1 MIGLL
6 LKFFT
11 PQLKNLHLQRHSA
24 ITRIFSVIKILRSNM
39 KIYYKLLIPLFV
51 GFAFTAKAQMTI
63 ERDSLFGNEWI
74 DYAKTYFRIPI
85 AADGVYRLST
95 ASLTAAGVPASVAG
109 SRFQIFLRGREIPIY
124 TSTNVTFGGAD
135 FIEFYGRK
143 NRGEMDSLMYAQGE
157 TAMLNPEASIYNDT
171 INYFL
176 TWNTT
181 GVNKRFA
188 EQPNTLT
195 NLPAAEAQFWHVE
208 KFVGTGEQSTK
219 PEMGSGVYLPE
230 FTDGEGLGTYYTL
243 NRSISLPIKTKVDG
257 QAAQAKIRWTGELDG
272 HWTTI
277 KINDVEVGRD
287 TTNNFG
293 IRNRTF
299 NIPADKF
306 GSTFSISLKG
316 DYNANDYNSIGIVSL
331 RYARKFDFDNK
342 NSFEFSIAGSD
353 ATKYLEITNFEAG
366 GVAPILFDLT
376 NNWRMTTTFEG
387 GKVKIALPPSV
398 SERNFILIAANAATT
413 NASVK
418 PQLFTDLRTD
428 GGDYILISSSRHI
441 NDASNNIKQ
450 YADYRKTAAGGSFK
464 PTIVD
469 VEQLYLQFGY
479 GIARHPLSIRNFTQY
494 IKRKWATPRYI
505 VLVGKGREYRAG
517 NQKMNLETAENRT
530 FDVPTWGYPGSDVLL
545 ASTRKNDEPLVSIGR
560 IAITNTSDLKT
571 YLDKVKEYE
580 SVQQTAPQTLD
591 KREWYKNIMHLS
603 GGGPNEIASI
613 AANMNA
619 FKNTIENSKFGGY
632 VTTFGKSNLD
642 PVQTAQNDQIFD
654 RLNKGV
660 SLVTFYGHSSASILD
675 FDINVPS
682 AMKNK
687 GKYPVFMALGCSAAN
702 IHQNFTGVSENFV
715 FYQDKGVSAFIGTTG
730 SSFLHTLNIFASELY
745 NNLGENMYGE
755 TIGNIVKKTIGTY
768 SSSNID
774 QQFRSVLQ
782 EFVIN
787 GDPALHYNVGPGS
800 DYLVDEKTVQFDPNV
815 LNAQLDS
822 FNVSVTIVNIGT
834 ARSDSMNVLFRQQL
848 PNGLIYD
855 LKQIRMKTPQYRT
868 TLNLRFAMPKK
879 VVIAGLNRLHIRVD
893 ADNEIAELPAA
904 AAESNNEARLS
915 TGELGIPFYIL
926 DNNAKPIYPS
936 EFAIV
941 GKTPVVLKASTSD
954 ALAKSQNYI
963 MEIDT
968 TERFN
973 SPIKQSTVITQK
985 GGVLKW
991 TPTIAWRDSGVYYWR
1006 LSVDSTSPQTGFAW
1020 EARSFT
1026 YIKDKEGWGQSHYFQ
1041 FAKNDY
1047 TTLQLN
1053 ADDRKFAFAT
1063 NLKTVELRYNYANFG
1078 ASFLPLFLVN
1088 NENYTGRYWG
1098 APNAGMYITV
1108 FDEATGVAWR
1118 RNKPGTETFGSPTGI
1133 VINSYPFY
1141 TDVATE
1147 KSGRKGIIDFLK
1159 LIPEKSYVLVF
1170 TVQLSATEDYKPELW
1185 AADSAAFG
1193 TNIFKMLEAEGAT
1206 RIREL
1211 ATTGSRPYAFAFQ
1224 KGKGALAEN
1233 RGNAFLEGAPINYV
1247 MTNRWDRGTM
1257 VTKPIGPVA
1266 EWKTLEVNYNEDKS
1280 VGSTDTLSY
1289 DVIGMT
1295 ALEKGT
1301 ETVLMSNIRTTTPL
1315 STINAQQY
1323 PYLKLRYNTKDSL
1336 QRTSP
1341 QLLAWRILYRGL
1353 PDLAVNPNLAYSF
1366 SKDSIQQ
1373 GDKINV
1379 NVAVENVSEIDAD
1392 SVTVQWTLRDQFNNE
1407 SSTNKKFAPLSKNA
1421 NFNVPITL
1429 DSKAWTGRYNF
1440 EFTVNPRNAQPELNL
1455 FNNYLQKPF
1464 LVTKDKKRPLL
1475 DIQID
1480 GTRAV
1485 PNGIVSPRPTIE
1497 VSLID
1502 DNPYLRLDDTSV
1514 LSLWLQYPNGQK
1526 KNIAFNDPTQSVKFI
1541 PASAANQ
1548 NKASVEFKPIFTQ
1561 DGTYQLTVKG
1571 KDKSDNSAGDVD
1583 YSVSFQ
1589 VVTKSSI
1596 SNILNYPNPFST
1608 RTQFVYTLTGEAPPQ
1623 YFRIQIMTISGK
1635 VVREITQDEIGSLKI
1650 GTHKTDYAWDGRDEY
1665 GNQLANGVYL
1675 YRITAKGK
1683 DGKAFEGFEGDTTNE
1698 MFKKGIGKMVILR

>member
-1 MIGLL
+1 
-6 LKFFT
+6 
-11 PQLKNLHLQRHSA
+11 
-24 ITRIFSVIKILRSNM
+24 M

-124 TSTNVTFGGAD
+124 TSTNAAFGGSD
-135 FIEFYGRK
+135 FIEFYARK

-157 TAMLNPEASIYNDT
+157 AAMLNPEASVYNDT
-171 INYFL
+171 IHYFL
-176 TWNTT
+176 TWNTA
-181 GVNKRFA
+181 GVNKRVV

-208 KFVGTGEQSTK
+208 KFVGSEQATK

-230 FTDGEGLGTYYTL
+230 FTDGEGLGTYYSL
-243 NRSISLPIKTKVDG
+243 NKSISLPVKAKVDG
-257 QAAQAKIRWTGELDG
+257 QAAQAKIRWTGRLYS
-272 HWTTI
+272 HYTTI
-277 KINDVEVGRD
+277 KINDVEVARD
-287 TTNNFG
+287 TAGNFG
-293 IRNRTF
+293 VRNRTF
-299 NIPADKF
+299 DIPADRF
-306 GSTFSISLKG
+306 GATFSISLKG
-316 DYNANDYNSIGIVSL
+316 EASTTDDNSVGVVSL

-342 NSFEFSIAGSD
+342 NSFEFSIAASD
-353 ATKYLEITNFEAG
+353 ATKYLEISNFNAG
-366 GVAPILFDLT
+366 GVAPILYDLT
-376 NNWRMTTTFEG
+376 NNWRMTTTLES
-387 GKVKIALPPSV
+387 GKVRVALPPSV
-398 SERNFILIAANAATT
+398 SERNFILIATNNVTINATLKT
-413 NASVK
+413 Q
-418 PQLFTDLRTD
+418 PFTDLRTD

-441 NDASNNIKQ
+441 SDASNNIKQ
-450 YADYRKTAAGGSFK
+450 YADYRKTVAGGSFK

-469 VEQLYLQFGY
+469 VEQLYYQFGY
-479 GIARHPLSIRNFTQY
+479 GIARHPMSIRNFTQF
-494 IKRKWATPRYI
+494 IKQKWANPRYI
-505 VLVGKGREYRAG
+505 VLVGKAREYRTSG
-517 NQKMNLETAENRT
+517 EKTDMRKAENQT

-545 ASTRKNDEPLVSIGR
+545 ASTRKNDEPLISIGR
-560 IAITNTSDLKT
+560 IAITNTSELKI

-580 SVQQTAPQTLD
+580 SVEQTAPQTLD
-591 KREWYKNIMHLS
+591 KREWFKNIMHLS
-603 GGGPNEIASI
+603 GGGSNEIASI

-619 FKNTIENSKFGGY
+619 FKNIIENNKFGGY

-654 RLNKGV
+654 RINKGV
-660 SLVTFYGHSSASILD
+660 SIVSFYGHSSVSILD

-687 GKYPVFMALGCSAAN
+687 GKYPLFMALGCSAAN
-702 IHQNFTGVSENFV
+702 IHQNFAGVSENFV
-715 FYQDKGVSAFIGTTG
+715 FYQDKGMSAFIGTTG
-730 SSFLHTLNIFASELY
+730 SSFLHTLNIFATELY
-745 NNLGENMYGE
+745 NNLGETLYGE

-774 QQFRSVLQ
+774 QSLRSVIQ
-782 EFVIN
+782 EFTIN

-822 FNVSVTIVNIGT
+822 FNVTVVIANIGT

-855 LKQIRMKTPQYRT
+855 LKQIRMKSPQYRT
-868 TLNLRFAMPKK
+868 TLKIRLPMPKK
-879 VVIAGLNRLHIRVD
+879 VVTAGLNRLHIRVD
-893 ADNEIAELPAA
+893 ADNEIAELPSAG
-904 AAESNNEARLS
+904 AESNNEARLS

-926 DNNAKPIYPS
+926 DNNAKPVYPA

-973 SPIKQSTVITQK
+973 SPMKQSIVVAQK

-991 TPTIAWRDSGVYYWR
+991 TPTVSWRDSGVYYWR
-1006 LSVDSTSPQTGFAW
+1006 ISVDSTSPLTGFAW

-1026 YIKDKEGWGQSHYFQ
+1026 YIKDREGWGQSHYFQ

-1053 ADDRKFAFAT
+1053 SDDRKFTFST
-1063 NLKTVELRYNYANFG
+1063 DVKTVEIRYPYGNVSPTFI
-1078 ASFLPLFLVN
+1078 PLFLVN
-1088 NENYTGRYWG
+1088 NENYTGRNWG
-1098 APNAGMYITV
+1098 YPTAGIYVTV
-1108 FDEATGVAWR
+1108 FDEPTGVALKR
-1118 RNKPGTETFGSPTGI
+1118 RLYYGEYGI
-1133 VINSYPFY
+1133 PHPNGPQWDINSYVFT
-1141 TDVATE
+1141 TDAATAQT
-1147 KSGRKGIIDFLK
+1147 GRKGLMDFLNV
-1159 LIPEKSYVLVF
+1159 IPEKSIVQIF
-1170 TVQLSATEDYKPELW
+1170 TVQQDSTQTYYPERW
-1185 AADSAAFG
+1185 ANDSITLG
-1193 TNIFKMLEAEGAT
+1193 SNIFKMLEAQGAK
-1206 RIREL
+1206 RVREL
-1211 ATTGSRPYAFAFQ
+1211 ATVGSKPYTFVYQ
-1224 KGKGALAEN
+1224 KGVEPIAEN
-1233 RGNAFLEGAPINYV
+1233 RGERFLDGAPLFYS
-1247 MTNRWDRGTM
+1247 MKNRWFKGEMESR
-1257 VTKPIGPVA
+1257 VIGPVA
-1266 EWKTLEVNYNEDKS
+1266 EWKTLEVNYNEDKRA
-1280 VGSTDTLSY
+1280 GSTDTLSF

-1295 ALEKGT
+1295 AAEKGV
-1301 ETVLMSNIRTTTPL
+1301 ETVLMRSVRAANTPL

-1323 PYLKLRYNTKDSL
+1323 PFLKLRYNAKDSI

-1341 QLLAWRILYRGL
+1341 QLLAWRVLYRGL

-1373 GDKINV
+1373 GEKINV

-1392 SVTVQWTLRDQFNNE
+1392 SVTVQWTMRDQFNNE
-1407 SSTNKKFAPLSKNA
+1407 TSTNKKFAPLSKNA
-1421 NFNVPITL
+1421 NFNVPIIL

-1440 EFTVNPRNAQPELNL
+1440 EFTVNPRNAQPELYL

-1464 LVTKDKKRPLL
+1464 VVTKDKKRPLL
-1475 DIQID
+1475 DVHID
-1480 GTRAV
+1480 GLRVV
-1485 PNGIVSPRPTIE
+1485 PNGIVSPKPTIE

-1514 LSLWLQYPNGQK
+1514 LSMTLQYPNGQK
-1526 KNIAFNDPTQSVKFI
+1526 KNIAFNDPTQSVKFT

-1571 KDKSDNSAGDVD
+1571 KDKSDNAAGDVD
-1583 YSVSFQ
+1583 YLVNFQ
-1589 VVTKSSI
+1589 VITKSSI
-1596 SNILNYPNPFST
+1596 SNVLNYPNPFST

-1623 YFRIQIMTISGK
+1623 YFRIQIMTVSGK
-1635 VVREITQDEIGSLKI
+1635 VVREITQEELGVLKI

-1675 YRITAKGK
+1675 YRVIAKGK
-1683 DGKAFEGFEGDTTNE
+1683 DGKAFEGYEGDMTNDL
-1698 MFKKGIGKMVILR
+1698 FKKGIGKLVILR

>member
-1 MIGLL
+1 
-6 LKFFT
+6 
-11 PQLKNLHLQRHSA
+11 
-24 ITRIFSVIKILRSNM
+24 M

-109 SRFQIFLRGREIPIY
+109 SRFQIFLRGSEIPIY
-124 TSTNVTFGGAD
+124 TSTSASFGGSD

-143 NRGEMDSLMYAQGE
+143 NRGEMDSLMYAKGE
-157 TAMLNPEASIYNDT
+157 DAMLNPEASMYNDT
-171 INYFL
+171 VHYFL

-195 NLPAAEAQFWHVE
+195 NLPAAEVQFWHIE
-208 KFVGTGEQSTK
+208 KFVGAEQATK

-230 FTDGEGLGTYYTL
+230 FTESEGLGTYYAL
-243 NRSISLPIKTKVDG
+243 NRAISLPIKAKVEG

-272 HWTTI
+272 HNTSI

-287 TTNNFG
+287 TTYNFG

-299 NIPADKF
+299 NIPADQF
-306 GSTFSISLKG
+306 GSTFSIGLKG
-316 DYNANDYNSIGIVSL
+316 EYNVNDYNSIGVVSL

-342 NSFEFSIAGSD
+342 NSFEFSIAASD
-353 ATKYLEITNFEAG
+353 ATKYLEISNFNAG
-366 GVAPILFDLT
+366 GVAPILYDLT
-376 NNWRMTTTFEG
+376 NNWRMTTTLDA
-387 GKVKIALPPSV
+387 GKVKVALPPSV
-398 SERNFILIAANAATT
+398 SDRNFILIATNAAIANAT
-413 NASVK
+413 VK
-418 PQLFTDLRTD
+418 TQPFTDLRTD
-428 GGDYILISSSRHI
+428 GGDYVLISSSRHI
-441 NDASNNIKQ
+441 NDASNNVKQ
-450 YADYRKTAAGGSFK
+450 YADYRRTAAGGSFT
-464 PTIVD
+464 PTVVD
-469 VEQLYLQFGY
+469 VEQLYHQFGY

-494 IKRKWATPRYI
+494 IKRKWANPRYI
-505 VLVGKGREYRAG
+505 FLVGKAREYRTS
-517 NQKMNLETAENRT
+517 NQKTNIEAAENRT

-545 ASTRKNDEPLVSIGR
+545 ASTRKNDEPLVAIGR
-560 IAITNTSDLKT
+560 IAITNTSDLKI

-580 SVQQTAPQTLD
+580 NIHLTAPQTLE
-591 KREWYKNIMHLS
+591 KRDWFKNIMHLS
-603 GGGPNEIASI
+603 GGGSNEIQSI

-619 FKNTIENSKFGGY
+619 FKNIIENSKFGGY

-642 PVQTAQNDQIFD
+642 PVQTTQNDQIFD

-660 SLVTFYGHSSASILD
+660 SLISFYGHSSASILD

-682 AMKNK
+682 AMRNK

-702 IHQNFTGVSENFV
+702 IHQNFVGISENFV
-715 FYQDKGVSAFIGTTG
+715 LYPEKGMSAFIGTSG
-730 SSFLHTLNIFASELY
+730 SSFLHTLNIFATELY
-745 NNLGENMYGE
+745 NNIGEKHYGE
-755 TIGNIVKKTIGTY
+755 SIGNVVKKTIGTY
-768 SSSNID
+768 STSNID

-787 GDPALHYNVGPGS
+787 GDPALRYSVGPGS
-800 DYLVDEKTVQFDPNV
+800 DYLVDEKAVQFDPSV

-822 FNVSVTIVNIGT
+822 FNVSVAIVNIGT

-848 PNGLIYD
+848 PNGLTYD

-868 TLNLRFAMPKK
+868 TLNVRLPMPKK
-879 VVIAGLNRLHIRVD
+879 VVVSGQNRLHIRVD
-893 ADNEIAELPAA
+893 ADNEIAELPSAG
-904 AAESNNEARLS
+904 AESNNEARLS

-926 DNNAKPIYPS
+926 DNNAKPVYPA

-954 ALAKSQNYI
+954 VLAKSQNYI

-991 TPTIAWRDSGVYYWR
+991 IPTMPWRDSSVYYWR
-1006 LSVDSTSPQTGFAW
+1006 ISVDSTAPLTGFAW
-1020 EARSFT
+1020 ESRSFT
-1026 YIKDKEGWGQSHYFQ
+1026 YIKDKEGWGQSHYYQ

-1047 TTLQLN
+1047 TTLELN

-1063 NLKTVELRYNYANFG
+1063 NLKTVELRYNYDNFG
-1078 ASFLPLFLVN
+1078 ATFLPLFLVN
-1088 NENYTGRYWG
+1088 NVNYSGRNWG
-1098 APNAGMYITV
+1098 FPNAGIYVTV
-1108 FDEATGVAWR
+1108 FDEATGGAWLR
-1118 RNKPGTETFGSPTGI
+1118 LRPGTEPYGLYYPGAPTANI
-1133 VINSYPFY
+1133 PSFPFN
-1141 TDVATE
+1141 TDAATE
-1147 KSGRKGIIDFLK
+1147 KTGRKGLMDFLK
-1159 LIPEKSYVLVF
+1159 YIPNKSIVLIF
-1170 TVQLSATEDYKPELW
+1170 TVQQDATQNYYPERW
-1185 AADSAAFG
+1185 AADSITFG

-1206 RIREL
+1206 RVREL
-1211 ATTGSRPYAFAFQ
+1211 ATTGSRPYSFAFQ
-1224 KGKGALAEN
+1224 KGKGAIAEN
-1233 RGNAFLEGAPINYV
+1233 RGNSFLEGAPLYYT
-1247 MTNRWDRGTM
+1247 MANRWDRGTM

-1266 EWKTLEVNYNEDKS
+1266 EWKTLEISYNEDKS
-1280 VGSTDTLSY
+1280 VGSSDTLSY

-1295 ALEKGT
+1295 ALDNGT
-1301 ETVLMSNIRTTTPL
+1301 ETVLMSKIRTTTPL
-1315 STINAQQY
+1315 NTIDVRQY

-1373 GDKINV
+1373 GEKINV

-1392 SVTVQWTLRDQFNNE
+1392 SVTVQWTMRDQFNNE
-1407 SSTNKKFAPLSKNA
+1407 TSTNKKFAPLSKNA

-1464 LVTKDKKRPLL
+1464 IVTKDKKRPLL
-1475 DIQID
+1475 DVRID
-1480 GTRAV
+1480 GTRVV
-1485 PNGIVSPRPTIE
+1485 PNGIVSPKPTIE
-1497 VSLID
+1497 VSLLD
-1502 DNPYLRLDDTSV
+1502 DNPYLKLDDTSV
-1514 LSLWLQYPNGQK
+1514 LSMTLQFPNGQK
-1526 KNIAFNDPTQSVKFI
+1526 KNIAFNDPTQSVKFT

-1548 NKASVEFKPIFTQ
+1548 NKATVEFKPIFTQ
-1561 DGTYQLTVKG
+1561 DGTYQLSVKG
-1571 KDKSDNSAGDVD
+1571 KDKSDNTAGDVD

-1589 VVTKSSI
+1589 VITKSSI
-1596 SNILNYPNPFST
+1596 SNVLNYPNPFST

-1623 YFRIQIMTISGK
+1623 YFRIQIMTIAGK

-1675 YRITAKGK
+1675 YRITAKGS
-1683 DGKAFEGFEGDTTNE
+1683 DGKAFEGFEGDTGTTNE
-1698 MFKKGIGKMVILR
+1698 MFKKGIGKLVILR

>member
-1 MIGLL
+1 
-6 LKFFT
+6 
-11 PQLKNLHLQRHSA
+11 
-24 ITRIFSVIKILRSNM
+24 M

-95 ASLTAAGVPASVAG
+95 ASLTAAGVPATVAG

-124 TSTNVTFGGAD
+124 TSTSAAFGGSD
-135 FIEFYGRK
+135 FIEFYARK
-143 NRGEMDSLMYAQGE
+143 NRGEMDSLMFAQGE
-157 TAMLNPEASIYNDT
+157 AVMLNPEASMYNDT
-171 INYFL
+171 IHYFL

-181 GVNKRFA
+181 GVNKRIA

-208 KFVGTGEQSTK
+208 KFVGTEQATK

-230 FTDGEGLGTYYTL
+230 FTNGEGLGTYYVL
-243 NRSISLPIKTKVDG
+243 NRTIALPVKAKVDG
-257 QAAQAKIRWTGELDG
+257 QAAQVKIRWTGELDG
-272 HWTTI
+272 HNTSI
-277 KINDVEVGRD
+277 KINDVEVARD
-287 TTNNFG
+287 TTYHFG
-293 IRNRTF
+293 VRNRTLT
-299 NIPADKF
+299 IPANQF
-306 GSTFSISLKG
+306 GTTFSIGLKG
-316 DYNANDYNSIGIVSL
+316 EYNVNDYSSVGVVSL
-331 RYARKFDFDNK
+331 RYARRFDFDNK
-342 NSFEFSIAGSD
+342 NSFEFTIAAAD
-353 ATKYLEITNFEAG
+353 ATKYLEIDNFNAG
-366 GVAPILFDLT
+366 GVAPILYDLT
-376 NNWRMTTTFEG
+376 NNWRMATTLDA
-387 GKVKIALPPSV
+387 GKVKVALPPSV
-398 SERNFILIAANAATT
+398 SDRNFILIAANAVTANAT
-413 NASVK
+413 VK
-418 PQLFTDLRTD
+418 AQPFTDLRTD
-428 GGDYILISSSRHI
+428 GGDYIFISSSRHI
-441 NDASNNIKQ
+441 NDASNNVKQ

-464 PTIVD
+464 PMIVD
-469 VEQLYLQFGY
+469 VEQLYHQFGY

-494 IKRKWATPRYI
+494 IKQKWVNPRYI
-505 VLVGKGREYRAG
+505 VLVGKAREYRVG
-517 NQKMNLETAENRT
+517 GEKLNLERADNRT
-530 FDVPTWGYPGSDVLL
+530 FDVPTWGYPGSDALL
-545 ASTRKNDEPLVSIGR
+545 ASTRKNDEPLVAIGR
-560 IAITNTSDLKT
+560 IAITSTSELKT

-580 SVQQTAPQTLD
+580 SVEQTAPQTLD
-591 KREWYKNIMHLS
+591 KRDWYKNVMHLS
-603 GGGPNEIASI
+603 GGGSNEIQSI

-619 FKNTIENSKFGGY
+619 FKNIIETKKFGGF

-654 RLNKGV
+654 RINKGV
-660 SLVTFYGHSSASILD
+660 SLISFYGHSSVSILD
-675 FDINVPS
+675 FDINQPS
-682 AMKNK
+682 NMKNK

-702 IHQNFTGVSENFV
+702 VHQNIVGVSENFV
-715 FYQDKGVSAFIGTTG
+715 LYPDKGMSAFIGTTG
-730 SSFLHTLNIFASELY
+730 SSFLHTLNIFATELY
-745 NNLGENMYGE
+745 NNISENMYGE

-768 SSSNID
+768 STSNID

-782 EFVIN
+782 EFLIN
-787 GDPALHYNVGPGS
+787 GDPALRYSVGPGS
-800 DYLVDEKTVQFDPNV
+800 DYLVDEKTVQFNPNV

-822 FNVSVTIVNIGT
+822 FDVSVAIANIGV
-834 ARSDSMNVLFRQQL
+834 ARGDSMNVLFRQQL

-868 TLNLRFAMPKK
+868 TLNVRLPMPKK
-879 VVIAGLNRLHIRVD
+879 VVVSGQNRLHIRVD
-893 ADNEIAELPAA
+893 ADNEIAELPSAG
-904 AAESNNEARLS
+904 AESNNEARLS

-926 DNNAKPIYPS
+926 DNNAKPVYPA

-973 SPIKQSTVITQK
+973 SPIKQRTVITQK

-991 TPTIAWRDSGVYYWR
+991 VPTMPWSDSSVYYWR
-1006 LSVDSTSPQTGFAW
+1006 ISVDSTAPLTGFAW
-1020 EARSFT
+1020 ESRSFT
-1026 YIKDKEGWGQSHYFQ
+1026 YIKDKEGWGQSHYYQ
-1041 FAKNDY
+1041 FTKNDY

-1078 ASFLPLFLVN
+1078 ASFLPIFLVN

-1108 FDEATGVAWR
+1108 FDEATGATWR

-1133 VINSYPFY
+1133 VINSYPFF
-1141 TDVATE
+1141 TDVPTE
-1147 KSGRKGIIDFLK
+1147 KSGRKGIIDFLNY
-1159 LIPEKSYVLVF
+1159 IPEKSYVLVF
-1170 TVQLSATEDYKPELW
+1170 TVQLSATQDYKPELW
-1185 AADSAAFG
+1185 AADSTAFG
-1193 TNIFKMLEAEGAT
+1193 TNIFKMLEAQGAT
-1206 RIREL
+1206 RVREL
-1211 ATTGSRPYAFAFQ
+1211 ATTGSKPYSFAFQ
-1224 KGKGALAEN
+1224 KGVGPLAEN

-1247 MTNRWDRGTM
+1247 MANRWDRGTM

-1280 VGSTDTLSY
+1280 VGSKDTLSY
-1289 DVIGMT
+1289 DVIGVT
-1295 ALEKGT
+1295 GLENGT
-1301 ETVLMSNIRTTTPL
+1301 ETVLMSKIRTTTPL
-1315 STINAQQY
+1315 STIDARQY
-1323 PYLKLRYNTKDSL
+1323 PYLKLRYNSKDSL

-1341 QLLAWRILYRGL
+1341 QLAAWRILYRGL
-1353 PDLAVNPNLAYSF
+1353 PDLAVNPNLVYSF
-1366 SKDSIQQ
+1366 SKDSIQR
-1373 GDKINV
+1373 GEKIDV

-1392 SVTVQWTLRDQFNNE
+1392 SVTVQWTMRDQFNNE
-1407 SSTNKKFAPLSKNA
+1407 TSTNKKFAPLSKNA
-1421 NFNVPITL
+1421 NFNVPFTL
-1429 DSKAWTGRYNF
+1429 DSKALTGRYNF

-1455 FNNYLQKPF
+1455 FNNYLQKSF
-1464 LVTKDKKRPLL
+1464 VVNKDGKRPLL
-1475 DIQID
+1475 AVQID
-1480 GTRAV
+1480 GTRVV
-1485 PNGIVSPRPTIE
+1485 PNGIVSPKPTIE

-1514 LSLWLQYPNGQK
+1514 LSLTLQYPNGQK
-1526 KNIAFNDPTQSVKFI
+1526 KNIAFNDPTQSVKFT

-1548 NKASVEFKPIFTQ
+1548 NKASVIFKPIFTQ
-1561 DGTYQLTVKG
+1561 DGTYQLSVKG
-1571 KDKSDNSAGDVD
+1571 KDKSDNTAGDVD

-1589 VVTKSSI
+1589 VITKSSI
-1596 SNILNYPNPFST
+1596 SNVLNYPNPFST

-1635 VVREITQDEIGSLKI
+1635 VVREITQDEIGPLKI

-1675 YRITAKGK
+1675 YRITAKGS
-1683 DGKAFEGFEGDTTNE
+1683 DGKAFEGFEGNMGNTNE